1 MSETAGPSP
10 PRPFLVWIDG
20 SGMYNILSYGSMVS
34 DSVRMNAYADALRK
48 VVTSDSVVLD
58 IGTGFGFFAVLACQL
73 GARRVIAI
81 EPDSIIEVARKVA
94 AANQCADKIQFIR
107 DVSTNVSLNE
117 PADVII
123 SDLRGL
129 LPWFEKHLPAI
140 IDARKR
146 LLSPG
151 GTLVPSRDMVWV
163 ALVESAALYSPYSEP
178 WCSKP
183 QGVDLAAARQ
193 FAVNLWKKG
202 RKVLPSEFLGKPQLW
217 ASLDYAFVEDVN
229 VSSTVAWTLGRAG
242 TAHGIMIWFDT
253 ELCDG
258 IGFSNDPTQPQLI
271 YGNAFFPFAA
281 PVEVRP
287 GESVTVDLRAILAEE
302 DYVWVWKTKVSSGNP
317 PRVRVELNQSTFFA
331 CPLSREQVA
340 TRSENYVASLGEDGI
355 IDRTVLDLTDGKR
368 TVAQI
373 SEQLRER
380 FPARFSNLREALAK
394 VGELSARYSR
404 PGRSSV

>member
-1 MSETAGPSP
+1 
-10 PRPFLVWIDG
+10 
-20 SGMYNILSYGSMVS
+20 MYNILSYGNMVS

-48 VVTSDSVVLD
+48 VVTPNSVVLD
-58 IGTGFGFFAVLACQL
+58 IGTGFGFFSVLACQL

-81 EPDSIIEVARKVA
+81 EPDNVIEVARKVA

-129 LPWFEKHLPAI
+129 LPWFQKHLPAI
-140 IDARKR
+140 VDARKR
-146 LLSPG
+146 LLAPG
-151 GTLVPSRDMVWV
+151 GKLIPSRDTVWA
-163 ALVESAALYSPYSEP
+163 ALVESAELYSPYLNP
-178 WCSKP
+178 WCSVP
-183 QGVDLAAARQ
+183 QGIDLAAARQ

-202 RKVLPSEFLGKPQLW
+202 HKVLQSAFLGEPQLW
-217 ASLDYAFVEDVN
+217 ASLDYASVDDVN

-253 ELCDG
+253 VLCDG

-271 YGNAFFPFAA
+271 YGNAFFPFFA
-281 PVEVRP
+281 PVEVRS
-287 GESVTVDLRAILAEE
+287 GESVAVDLRATLAEE
-302 DYVWVWKTKVSSGNP
+302 DYVWVWKTKVSSDNP
-317 PRVRVELNQSTFFA
+317 PRVRIEFNQSTFFA

-340 TRSENYVASLGEDGI
+340 TRSENYVASLGEDGV
-355 IDRTVLDLTDGKR
+355 IDRTVLELMDGKR
-368 TVAQI
+368 TVVQI

-380 FPARFSNLREALAK
+380 FPARFSSVREALAK

-404 PGRSSV
+404 TSRPSG

>member
-1 MSETAGPSP
+1 
-10 PRPFLVWIDG
+10 
-20 SGMYNILSYGSMVS
+20 MYNILSYGSMVS

-48 VVTSDSVVLD
+48 VVTPESVVLD

-81 EPDSIIEVARKVA
+81 EPDDVIEIARKVA

-129 LPWFEKHLPAI
+129 LPWFQKHLPAI
-140 IDARKR
+140 VDARKR
-146 LLSPG
+146 LLAPG
-151 GTLVPSRDMVWV
+151 GKLIPSRDTVWA
-163 ALVESAALYSPYSEP
+163 ALVESAELYSPYLNP
-178 WCSKP
+178 WCSVP
-183 QGVDLAAARQ
+183 QGIDLAAARQ

-202 RKVLPSEFLGKPQLW
+202 HKVLQSAFLGEPQLW
-217 ASLDYAFVEDVN
+217 ASLDYASVDDVN

-253 ELCDG
+253 VLCDG
-258 IGFSNDPTQPQLI
+258 IGFSNDPTQPQLV
-271 YGNAFFPFAA
+271 YGNAFFPFFA
-281 PVEVRP
+281 PVEVRS
-287 GESVTVDLRAILAEE
+287 GESVAVDLRATLAEE

-317 PRVRVELNQSTFFA
+317 PRVRIEFNQSTFFA

-340 TRSENYVASLGEDGI
+340 TRSENYVASLGEDGV
-355 IDRTVLDLTDGKR
+355 IDRTVLELMDGKR
-368 TVAQI
+368 TVVQI

-380 FPARFSNLREALAK
+380 FPARFSSVREALAK

-404 PGRSSV
+404 TSRPSG

>member
-1 MSETAGPSP
+1 
-10 PRPFLVWIDG
+10 
-20 SGMYNILSYGSMVS
+20 MYNILNYGSMVS

-48 VVTSDSVVLD
+48 VVTPNSVVLD

-81 EPDSIIEVARKVA
+81 EPDNVIEVARKVA
-94 AANQCADKIQFIR
+94 EANQCADKIQFIR
-107 DVSTNVSLNE
+107 DVSINVSLDE

-146 LLSPG
+146 LLAPG
-151 GTLVPSRDMVWV
+151 GTLIPSRDVMWA
-163 ALVESAALYSPYSEP
+163 ALIESADLYLPYSDP

-202 RKVLPSEFLGKPQLW
+202 RKVLQSEILGESRLW
-217 ASLDYAFVEDVN
+217 TSLDYASVDDVN

-242 TAHGIMIWFDT
+242 TVHGIMIWFDT
-253 ELCDG
+253 VLCDG
-258 IGFSNDPTQPQLI
+258 IGFSNDPTKPQLI

-281 PVEVRP
+281 PIEVRP
-287 GESVTVDLRAILAEE
+287 GESVTVDLRATLAEA

-355 IDRTVLDLTDGKR
+355 IDRTVLDLMDGKR
-368 TVAQI
+368 TVVQI

-380 FPARFSNLREALAK
+380 FPARFSSVREALGK

-404 PGRSSV
+404 TFL

>member
-1 MSETAGPSP
+1 
-10 PRPFLVWIDG
+10 
-20 SGMYNILSYGSMVS
+20 MYNILSYGSMVS

-48 VVTSDSVVLD
+48 VVTPESVVLD

-81 EPDSIIEVARKVA
+81 EPDDVIEIARKVA

-129 LPWFEKHLPAI
+129 LPWFQKHLPAI
-140 IDARKR
+140 VDARKR
-146 LLSPG
+146 LLAPG
-151 GTLVPSRDMVWV
+151 GKLIPSRDTVWA
-163 ALVESAALYSPYSEP
+163 ALVESAELYSPYLNP
-178 WCSKP
+178 WCSVP
-183 QGVDLAAARQ
+183 QGIDLAAARQ

-202 RKVLPSEFLGKPQLW
+202 HKVLQSAFLGEPQLW
-217 ASLDYAFVEDVN
+217 ASLDYASVDDVN

-253 ELCDG
+253 VLCDG
-258 IGFSNDPTQPQLI
+258 IGFSNDPTQPQLV
-271 YGNAFFPFAA
+271 YGNAFFPFFA
-281 PVEVRP
+281 PVEVRS
-287 GESVTVDLRAILAEE
+287 GESVAVDLRATLAEE

-317 PRVRVELNQSTFFA
+317 PRVRIEFNQSTFFA

-340 TRSENYVASLGEDGI
+340 TRSENYVASLGEDGV
-355 IDRTVLDLTDGKR
+355 IDRTVLELMDGKR
-368 TVAQI
+368 TVVQI

-380 FPARFSNLREALAK
+380 FPARFSSVREALAK

-404 PGRSSV
+404 TSRPSW